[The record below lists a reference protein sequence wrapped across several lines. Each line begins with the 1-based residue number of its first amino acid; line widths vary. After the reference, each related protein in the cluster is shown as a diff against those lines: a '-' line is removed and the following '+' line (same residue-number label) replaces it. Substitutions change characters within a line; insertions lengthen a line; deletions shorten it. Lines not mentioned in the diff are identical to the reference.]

1 LSSREQSNQNK
12 KSKSRPAPPK
22 PVTAGLEPPQRQPT
36 DPTSMVQRAKLF
48 PQKLQMGEIQKLQRT
63 LGNLA
68 VSKLLVSKNQRPYL
82 QKKDADPFGAYK
94 DPKKGS
100 HDLRLDA
107 DLDPTPKGWT
117 KKQHNNVNYFW
128 NKTDGWHRSVPILL
142 QRGMSSYAK
151 GKFREAIR
159 ELQQKL
165 QVALGGKRKSGVWS
179 IDGRFGPNTQRAVK
193 RFQKAEKIPVSGK
206 VTYETWDKL
215 DARGSV
221 GVKRGTVAYE
231 SEEKLIGST
240 PGTYGGTTAYA
251 WSEKDKKLQVSVVV
265 NFTNLPGEG
274 PTIAKWIQETW
285 NIFKI
290 SYQKDK
296 DGKKTRTKDT
306 SLDLEFHLKPTG
318 KKGPKVY
325 ANNQVLLWRGDHP
338 NWMNRSAGWP
348 VSHKKTRSDSGNWNL
363 DDPEVKLMVG
373 HEFGHLIGLDDE
385 YARSHEDI
393 QKLTGKTPLGT
404 TEKEKLTPAQE
415 TKYNTLVNAVTGAND
430 LAALKATNKLAWN
443 IKQSPNQIEFLM
455 QEYKKRTGKFLHDTF
470 KQKVT
475 DVYWKVKK
483 ADPSFSELLATYR
496 EQRALGKSLG
506 YDALV
511 NHFQTTKSREV
522 WQEWVGNF
530 PDGTKRSLWW
540 KFWGASLR
548 EYVSGGLMGDYTLL
562 STKSAEIR
570 PNAVAHTH
578 KHPLEPR
585 HVRRFAEYVS
595 RYNNE
600 VWEAEYR

>member
-1 LSSREQSNQNK
+1 MSSREQSNHNK
-12 KSKSRPAPPK
+12 EGKSKPAAPK
-22 PVTAGLEPPQRQPT
+22 NTSTGLEPVLQQAA
-36 DPTSMVQRAKLF
+36 DPASMIQRAKRF
-48 PQKLQMGEIQKLQRT
+48 PQKLSSGEIQKLQRT

-68 VSKLLVSKNQRPYL
+68 VSKLLVSKNQRPML
-82 QKKDADPFGAYK
+82 QKKDADPFGAFK
-94 DPKKGS
+94 DPKKGP

-107 DLDPTPKGWT
+107 DFDPAPKGWI
-117 KKQHNNVNYFW
+117 KKQHANVDYFYHPV
-128 NKTDGWHRSVPILL
+128 DGWKRTFPIILS
-142 QRGMSSYAK
+142 RGMSSYSR

-159 ELQQKL
+159 ELQEKL
-165 QVALGGKRKSGVWS
+165 RVALGGKRKSGIWS
-179 IDGRFGPNTQRAVK
+179 IDGQFGPGTQKAVK
-193 RFQKAEKIPVSGK
+193 RFQKAEKLPESGK
-206 VTYETWDKL
+206 ATYDTWEKL
-215 DARGSV
+215 DERGSV
-221 GVKRGTVAYE
+221 GVKRGIVAYE

-251 WSEKDKKLQVSVVV
+251 WSEKDKKVEVSVVV

-274 PTIAKWIQETW
+274 PNVAKWIQNTW
-285 NIFKI
+285 NIFKLT
-290 SYQKDK
+290 YKKDK

-306 SLDLEFHLKPTG
+306 SLDLEFTLKPTG
-318 KKGPKVY
+318 KKGPKLY

-338 NWMNRSAGWP
+338 NWMNRNAGWP
-348 VSHKKTRSDSGNWNL
+348 VSHKKTRSDAGNWNL
-363 DDPEVKLMVG
+363 DDAEVKLMVS

-393 QKLTGKTPLGT
+393 QKITGQTPLGT
-404 TEKEKLTPAQE
+404 TDKEALTPAQE
-415 TKYNTLVNAVTGAND
+415 AKYNTLVNAVTGAND
-430 LAALKATNKLAWN
+430 LAALKSTNTTAWT

-455 QEYKKRTGKFLHDTF
+455 QEYKKRTGKQLHDTF

-483 ADPSFSELLATYR
+483 EHPSFSELLDTYR
-496 EQRALGKSLG
+496 TEKAAGKKLG
-506 YDALV
+506 YDDLV
-511 NHFQTTKSREV
+511 KLIQARKATEV
-522 WQEWVGNF
+522 WQEWVGLF
-530 PDGTKRSLWW
+530 PDGVKRREWW
-540 KFWGASLR
+540 TFWGSSLR

-562 STKSAEIR
+562 NTKSAEVR